1 LKKTSH
7 TNTATQ
13 PAHFMAGIRGGTKQ
27 INKSDPSDVISTD
40 NLQIKTIIVSFID
53 ESLKMCVSV

>member
-1 LKKTSH
+1 
-7 TNTATQ
+7 
-13 PAHFMAGIRGGTKQ
+13 MAVIPGGTKQ

-53 ESLKMCVSV
+53 ESLKMRVSV